1 MFPFIFLF
9 HYLLVYLSME
19 FNKTDDE
26 LKQMSENELMQYLD
40 EKAAYL
46 KQHIAPLSPYK
57 VKRFAHIGEAVANNN
72 KGTEEVFS
80 DGLYERLKP
89 IVESNQSASM
99 DILIKKRGLKD
110 GI

>member
-1 MFPFIFLF
+1 
-9 HYLLVYLSME
+9 ME
-19 FNKTDDE
+19 FNKTNEE
-26 LKQMSENELMQYLD
+26 LKQMTESELFEYLD
-40 EKAAYL
+40 AKALSL

>member
-1 MFPFIFLF
+1 MQK
-9 HYLLVYLSME
+9 
-19 FNKTDDE
+19 FNLTDEE
-26 LKQMSENELMQYLD
+26 LKLLSEDEFLAYLD
-40 EKAAYL
+40 AKAESL
-46 KQHIAPLSPYK
+46 KKHIVPLSPYK

>member
-1 MFPFIFLF
+1 MQN
-9 HYLLVYLSME
+9 
-19 FNKTDDE
+19 FNLTDEE
-26 LKQMSENELMQYLD
+26 LKLLSEDDFLAYLD
-40 EKAAYL
+40 SKADHL
-46 KQHIAPLSPYK
+46 KKNIVPLSPYK

>member
-1 MFPFIFLF
+1 
-9 HYLLVYLSME
+9 ME
-19 FNKTDDE
+19 FKNKTDEE
-26 LKQMSENELMQYLD
+26 LKQMSDEQLFEYLD
-40 EKAAYL
+40 TKAAYL

-99 DILIKKRGLKD
+99 DILIKKRGVKD

>member
-1 MFPFIFLF
+1 MQK
-9 HYLLVYLSME
+9 
-19 FNKTDDE
+19 FNLTDEE
-26 LKQMSENELMQYLD
+26 LKLLSEDEFLAYLD
-40 EKAAYL
+40 AKAESL
-46 KQHIAPLSPYK
+46 KQHIVPLSPYK
-57 VKRFAHIGEAVANNN
+57 VKRFAHIGEAVSNIN

>member
-1 MFPFIFLF
+1 
-9 HYLLVYLSME
+9 ME
-19 FNKTDDE
+19 FNKTDEE
-26 LKQMSENELMQYLD
+26 LKQMTESELFEYLD
-40 EKAAYL
+40 AKALIL
-46 KQHIAPLSPYK
+46 KQHIVPLSPYK
-57 VKRFAHIGEAVANNN
+57 LKRFAHIGEAVANNN

>member
-1 MFPFIFLF
+1 MQN
-9 HYLLVYLSME
+9 
-19 FNKTDDE
+19 FNLTDEE
-26 LKQMSENELMQYLD
+26 LKLLSEDEFLAYLD
-40 EKAAYL
+40 SKAEHL

-72 KGTEEVFS
+72 KGTEEMFS